1 MRNQKIT
8 LKKFKNPKPNENYR
22 TKIQNN
28 RNFNIFQMYSIVELR
43 RQRTELENLNADQ
56 LNLPSLNNRERKDW
70 EKVNRSSGTCTI
82 TKFQQ
87 WISQKVKRKRMG
99 RKSI

>member
-43 RQRTELENLNADQ
+43 
-56 LNLPSLNNRERKDW
+56 
-70 EKVNRSSGTCTI
+70 
-82 TKFQQ
+82 
-87 WISQKVKRKRMG
+87 
-99 RKSI
+99 